1 MLNNTEENEDNDHN
15 EIDRMFVEMIPVI
28 GDTYDKVE
36 INDFKLNLI
45 DKYNFFKM
53 LPITLIFVGSA
64 SCGKSSV
71 IINTIK
77 AIQRAEL
84 ILT

>member
-1 MLNNTEENEDNDHN
+1 MLNNTEENEDNNHN

-36 INDFKLNLI
+36 LNDFKLNLI

-53 LPITLIFVGSA
+53 LPII
-64 SCGKSSV
+64 
-71 IINTIK
+71 
-77 AIQRAEL
+77 
-84 ILT
+84 